1 MWSRINRDK
10 SEIILPDPFCN
21 ADPEPKNEFVWL
33 GYSLKLTIDFQL
45 LFTVSRSQN
54 KINLSRILLTEIFQY
69 TRNILARFKIYKIFI
84 APVIEVFIPAYIMSP
99 MDGRNTLNK
108 FHHFCLSSVLCL
120 PRSAPI
126 IRCCIALGEPTLKTR
141 TFQTATRLLPYFGN
155 FTDRF
160 APGMTLRSGRQMLQ
174 FDDRALKN
182 KDFCDRVVWMAN
194 TARVCPD
201 ILPQAKKFSLSFAL
215 SESQRIRRN
224 IANKIRTRTSN
235 QIANL

>member
-1 MWSRINRDK
+1 
-10 SEIILPDPFCN
+10 
-21 ADPEPKNEFVWL
+21 
-33 GYSLKLTIDFQL
+33 
-45 LFTVSRSQN
+45 
-54 KINLSRILLTEIFQY
+54 
-69 TRNILARFKIYKIFI
+69 
-84 APVIEVFIPAYIMSP
+84 

-120 PRSAPI
+120 PKSAPI

-141 TFQTATRLLPYFGN
+141 TFQTATRLLPYFGE

-160 APGMTLRSGRQMLQ
+160 ATGMTLRSGRQMLQ

-201 ILPQAKKFSLSFAL
+201 ILPQPKKFSLSFAL
-215 SESQRIRRN
+215 NESQKIRRN
-224 IANKIRTRTSN
+224 IANKIRIRTSN
-235 QIANL
+235 QTVNL